1 MSIEAKG
8 MSIDKKIGFIGN
20 GNMASAIYKG
30 MLSSGLSKPENI
42 IVSALDPNKL
52 EKKAKEIGFVA
63 AKSNREV
70 VEKSDIIFLA
80 VKPQYLG
87 DVMVDIRPAVNAS
100 KAFISIV
107 AGWTNVKLK
116 ASLGSEGR
124 VLRVMPNTPLLV
136 GEGMSCLCAENDLT
150 EEEFIYIQSVF
161 AQMGQVEVLEE
172 KHIAIFSGVAGS
184 SPAYTYMYIEALA
197 DAACK
202 WGLPRHIGYRVVAQ
216 AVLGAAKMV
225 LETKEHPGA
234 LKDAVCSP
242 AGTTI
247 VAVQALE
254 DRGFRAAVMDCVDR
268 CTEKF
273 NQL

>member
-1 MSIEAKG
+1 M
-8 MSIDKKIGFIGN
+8 DKKIGFIGN

-30 MLSSGLSKPENI
+30 MLSSGLSMPENI

-116 ASLGSEGR
+116 ASLGNEGR

>member
-107 AGWTNVKLK
+107 AGWTNAKTK
-116 ASLGSEGR
+116 SLFRERRARSTCNAKHAIACWGR
-124 VLRVMPNTPLLV
+124 HELHMRRERFDGRRIRL
-136 GEGMSCLCAENDLT
+136 
-150 EEEFIYIQSVF
+150 IQSVF

>member
-1 MSIEAKG
+1 M
-8 MSIDKKIGFIGN
+8 
-20 GNMASAIYKG
+20 
-30 MLSSGLSKPENI
+30 
-42 IVSALDPNKL
+42 
-52 EKKAKEIGFVA
+52 
-63 AKSNREV
+63 
-70 VEKSDIIFLA
+70 
-80 VKPQYLG
+80 
-87 DVMVDIRPAVNAS
+87 
-100 KAFISIV
+100 
-107 AGWTNVKLK
+107 
-116 ASLGSEGR
+116 
-124 VLRVMPNTPLLV
+124 
-136 GEGMSCLCAENDLT
+136 
-150 EEEFIYIQSVF
+150 
-161 AQMGQVEVLEE
+161 LEE

>member
-1 MSIEAKG
+1 MIRKSDLLATAIWQVP
-8 MSIDKKIGFIGN
+8 FIK
-20 GNMASAIYKG
+20 ACYLPAFQSPK
-30 MLSSGLSKPENI
+30 NI

-116 ASLGSEGR
+116 ASLGNEGR

-172 KHIAIFSGVAGS
+172 KHIAIFSG
-184 SPAYTYMYIEALA
+184 
-197 DAACK
+197 CRK
-202 WGLPRHIGYRVVAQ
+202 
-216 AVLGAAKMV
+216 
-225 LETKEHPGA
+225 
-234 LKDAVCSP
+234 
-242 AGTTI
+242 
-247 VAVQALE
+247 
-254 DRGFRAAVMDCVDR
+254 
-268 CTEKF
+268 
-273 NQL
+273 

>member
-1 MSIEAKG
+1 MSEETKG

-30 MLSSGLSKPENI
+30 MLLSGLAKPENI

-52 EKKAKEIGFVA
+52 AKKAEEIGFTA

-100 KAFISIV
+100 KAFVSIV

-116 ASLGSEGR
+116 ASLGNEGR

-136 GEGMSCLCAENDLT
+136 GEGMSCLCSENDLT

-161 AQMGQVEVLEE
+161 AQMGQVEVLDE
-172 KHIAIFSGVAGS
+172 KQIAIFSGIAGS
-184 SPAYTYMYIEALA
+184 SPAYTYMYIEALG

-202 WGLPRHIGYRVVAQ
+202 WGLPRHVAYRVAAQ
-216 AVLGAAKMV
+216 AVLGAGKMV
-225 LETKEHPGA
+225 RDTGEHPGA